1 MRKKI
6 SAVRRLPHKGGTE
19 FLLGNGDK
27 QKIRNA
33 LEMFGCCAPNL
44 MGRREVYEAVTRIIS
59 GAAVDTGTACC
70 MPCIFLDNLIDHC
83 VNPISRMAT

>member
-6 SAVRRLPHKGGTE
+6 SAARCLPHKSWTE
-19 FLLGNGDK
+19 LLLGNGDE

-33 LEMFGCCAPNL
+33 LEMFGCRAPNL
-44 MGRREVYEAVTRIIS
+44 MGRREMYKAITRIIR
-59 GAAVDTGTACC
+59 GAAVNTGTACC

-83 VNPISRMAT
+83 VIPISRMAT